1 MFFFHDYIYGISL
14 TALKDKQSLLQAWVE
29 AGENVN
35 AVETT
40 LKIQR
45 SQEGELARE
54 KELLTIDE
62 MRARGM
68 SQPLCL
74 KLNNQMLSPDQTM
87 PSWSYCLNGT
97 AS

>member
-1 MFFFHDYIYGISL
+1 
-14 TALKDKQSLLQAWVE
+14 LKDKQSLLQAWVE

-35 AVETT
+35 AVETN

-74 KLNNQMLSPDQTM
+74 KLNNQMLSPNQTKHLHM
-87 PSWSYCLNGT
+87 IGLYISLQVFMEKLHRSYTIFSL
-97 AS
+97 